1 MPPPPKKTVDIKLHD
16 DETGQVKVIPV
27 PAPEEFE
34 KKKGGGG
41 EEGGEEEEEEE
52 EEELD
57 VDVIAHVARSIHKQ
71 KLRGTRSDDEIKQMF
86 PEFVDQYP
94 VLTDR
99 CLDPTFSL
107 EKLDFIMH
115 ELRELRMN
123 RVSKDRAT
131 DKVVDEMN
139 NTYVNGIVDMLEH
152 KRKVEEAAKKKEEGH
167 REPERAVERDDARAK
182 LRKRITEARAK
193 RAGA

>member
-1 MPPPPKKTVDIKLHD
+1 MPPPKKTVDIKLHD

-34 KKKGGGG
+34 KKKRTGK
-41 EEGGEEEEEEE
+41 EEDEDEGGEEEV
-52 EEELD
+52 ELD

-71 KLRGTRSDDEIKQMF
+71 KLRGTRSDEEIKEMF

-99 CLDPTFSL
+99 CLDPAFSL
-107 EKLDFIMH
+107 EKLDFVMH
-115 ELRELRMN
+115 ELRELRLN

-139 NTYVNGIVDMLEH
+139 STYVNGVVDMLES
-152 KRKVEEAAKKKEEGH
+152 KRKAEEAAKKREEGH
-167 REPERAVERDDARAK
+167 QDAERAVELDDARTK
-182 LRKRITEARAK
+182 LRRRIAEARAR
-193 RAGA
+193 RAGALT